1 MAINPASPFPFL
13 LFAQNGAGT
22 GCTGTTSAGSLLL
35 ASKAST
41 TYGLPNL
48 GVDYFQADYGISK
61 GVKVWARGLI
71 SLVSAATP
79 QTLIMGLY
87 SNTADTTASAAAW
100 SGTTALAVTPTITPQ
115 ATTTVTSAVWT
126 LDVDLV
132 ALTTGSA
139 ATFQAL
145 GTLSIA
151 PTAAVTLG
159 TVNGTVPEA
168 VIGVGGSATVSMN
181 TEAAN
186 YLGIGATWG
195 AANSSAS
202 NTLTCYEKFIH
213 ALN

>member
-1 MAINPASPFPFL
+1 MALNPVSPFPFL

-22 GCTGTTSAGSLLL
+22 ACTGTTSAGNLLL
-35 ASKAST
+35 ASRAST

-48 GVDYFQADYGISK
+48 GSDYFQADYGISK
-61 GVKVWARGLI
+61 AVKVWARGLV

-79 QTLIMGLY
+79 QTLTMGLY
-87 SNTADTTASAAAW
+87 SNTADSTVSATQW
-100 SGTTALAVTPTITPQ
+100 TGTTALAVSPTITPQ
-115 ATTTVTSAVWT
+115 ASQAVTNAVWT

-139 ATFQAL
+139 ATFQAI

-159 TVNGTVPEA
+159 TVNATTPSE
-168 VIGVGGSATVSMN
+168 VIGLGGSASVSFS
-181 TEAAN
+181 TETAN

-195 AANSSAS
+195 ASNSSAS
-202 NTLTCYEKFIH
+202 NALTCYQKFVS